1 MIPKGAKV
9 KIKDS
14 EIESFRID
22 FQRRVCG
29 RIGIVRGH
37 MRSMTNNPIPLV
49 EFPKEGR
56 RHYFD
61 AGGIREQWLDVVELP
76 NDAEAA

>member
-22 FQRRVCG
+22 FQKRVRG

-37 MRSMTNNPIPLV
+37 TGAMSGNPIPLV

-56 RHYFD
+56 RHHFD
-61 AGGIREQWLDVVELP
+61 AGSIREKWLDVVELP
-76 NDAEAA
+76 NDVEAA